1 MIERAH
7 LFWLPQGYWPVV
19 SRDVAE
25 GTAAVETVYHA
36 PDGGWWFVSDSDAE
50 YVPQCLPCL
59 LTQHPDVSDLADLA
73 LDWAAHRRAGG
84 WERGPRPE
92 EWGPWE

>member
-1 MIERAH
+1 M
-7 LFWLPQGYWPVV
+7 
-19 SRDVAE
+19 
-25 GTAAVETVYHA
+25 
-36 PDGGWWFVSDSDAE
+36 SDSDAE

-59 LTQHPDVSDLADLA
+59 LTQHPDVSDLADLT

-84 WERGPRPE
+84 WERGPRPD